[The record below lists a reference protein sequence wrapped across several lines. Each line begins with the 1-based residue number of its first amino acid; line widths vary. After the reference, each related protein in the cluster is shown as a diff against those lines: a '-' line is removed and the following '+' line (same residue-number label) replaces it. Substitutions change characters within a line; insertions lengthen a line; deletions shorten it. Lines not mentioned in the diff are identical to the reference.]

1 MKITMIHTSQVSV
14 NDLMNLCSEIIPS
27 VEITNIIDDSLLKEV
42 KENNG
47 ITEAIIKRLTSYVN
61 IAVENGADIVFNQC
75 SSVGKAFDIAIKN
88 VDVKTLKVDKPM
100 AEKAV
105 SLGSKIA
112 VIATVSSTMYPSAN
126 LIKTTAKELGKE
138 IEVEEFYIDGALDI
152 LMKEKD
158 VDKHNELVL
167 RTIEKAQETNDV
179 VVLAQGSMYVLNDE
193 LSQFK
198 KPVLVS
204 PRLAIERLSE
214 MLGDLHE

>member
-1 MKITMIHTSQVSV
+1 MKVTMIHTSQVSV
-14 NDLMNLCSEIIPS
+14 NDLMNLCSEIIPG

-47 ITEAIIKRLTSYVN
+47 ITEAIINRMTSYVK

-75 SSVGKAFDIAIKN
+75 SSVGEAFDIAIKN

-126 LIKTTAKELGKE
+126 LIKTTAKEMGKE

-158 VDKHNELVL
+158 VAKHNELVL

-179 VVLAQGSMYVLNDE
+179 VVLAQGSMYVLNDK

>member
-1 MKITMIHTSQVSV
+1 MKVTMIHTSQVSV
-14 NDLMNLCSEIIPS
+14 NDLMNLCSEIIPG

-47 ITEAIIKRLTSYVN
+47 ITEAIINRMTSYVK

-75 SSVGKAFDIAIKN
+75 SSVGEAFDIAIKN

-105 SLGSKIA
+105 NLGSKIA

-126 LIKTTAKELGKE
+126 LIKTTAKEMGKE

-158 VDKHNELVL
+158 VAKHNELVL

-179 VVLAQGSMYVLNDE
+179 VVLAQGSMYVLNDK

>member
-1 MKITMIHTSQVSV
+1 MKVTMIHTSQVSV
-14 NDLMNLCSEIIPS
+14 NDLMNLCNEIIPG

-47 ITEAIIKRLTSYVN
+47 ITEAIINRMTSYVK

-75 SSVGKAFDIAIKN
+75 SSVGEAFDIAIKN

-105 SLGSKIA
+105 NLGSKIA

-126 LIKTTAKELGKE
+126 LIKTTAKEMGKE

-158 VDKHNELVL
+158 VEKHNELVL
-167 RTIEKAQETNDV
+167 RTIEKAQKTNDV
-179 VVLAQGSMYVLNDE
+179 VVLAQGSMYVLHEQLN
-193 LSQFK
+193 QFK